1 MYPWGYSWKTMVVI
15 DTGNGFVNL
24 GLGAEIFL
32 EKAGPTVKAGLN
44 SEIEDWGTSAH
55 LYWDW
60 RFHVEPVCLFF
71 LLTKKNGF

>member
-1 MYPWGYSWKTMVVI
+1 MVVI

-44 SEIEDWGTSAH
+44 SEIED
-55 LYWDW
+55 
-60 RFHVEPVCLFF
+60 
-71 LLTKKNGF
+71 